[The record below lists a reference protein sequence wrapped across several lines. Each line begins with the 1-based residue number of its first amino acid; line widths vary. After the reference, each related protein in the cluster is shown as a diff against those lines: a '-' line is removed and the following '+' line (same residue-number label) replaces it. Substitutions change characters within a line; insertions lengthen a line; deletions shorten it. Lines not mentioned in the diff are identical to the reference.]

1 MMQLQ
6 QLKYQRGL
14 AQGLV
19 VLLVL
24 IVASAL
30 IFYMYHAP
38 TKRPRGSSD
47 NGNTFD
53 VPWKRLQ
60 VQESN
65 IPDNLQN
72 SITRFFH
79 TIRSQSEPL
88 TDEASPYVIELD
100 KTPIELLDVLNHLA
114 LEQQIQQQA
123 PLPPDWRGAQEFH
136 QFSSGETVKTRLEE
150 IALAQNVHFIWW
162 LDRDYVVKSS
172 FSSNGDFLALV
183 SKVARTVNDDYQG
196 QVAAYICYP
205 QHALLLVTEQLQS
218 MVPNDC
224 QLIDVMRQ
232 PDVDGPPNLQQQAP
246 QDNP

>member
-1 MMQLQ
+1 MMHLQ
-6 QLKYQRGL
+6 QLRHQRGL
-14 AQGLV
+14 AQSLV

-30 IFYMYHAP
+30 IVYMYHAP

-47 NGNTFD
+47 NGNTFA
-53 VPWKRLQ
+53 VPWKQLQ

-79 TIRSQSEPL
+79 TIRTQSEPL
-88 TDEASPYVIELD
+88 TDESSPYVIELD
-100 KTPIELLDVLNHLA
+100 KTPIELLDVLSHLA
-114 LEQQIQQQA
+114 IEQQVQQQA
-123 PLPPDWRGAQEFH
+123 PLPPDWRGAVEFH
-136 QFSSGETVKTRLEE
+136 QFNTGETVKTRLEE

-162 LDRDYVVKSS
+162 LDRDYVIKSS

-183 SKVARTVNDDYQG
+183 SKVARTVNDDYQS
-196 QVAAYICYP
+196 QVNAYICYP
-205 QHALLLVTEQLQS
+205 QHALLLVTEALHS

-224 QLIDVMRQ
+224 QRIDIMRQ
-232 PDVDGPPNLQQQAP
+232 PDVDSLPNLQQRLPETSA
-246 QDNP
+246 